1 MRFLNIN
8 LLGIQLFTHNFSTE
22 IIMAAYSFSR
32 TPQTVPLVQTAHRRI
47 QTTIPTLGTEAILEQ
62 LDRLESRSMHGQLP
76 LVWDRAED
84 FSVFDSAGNCW
95 IDFTST
101 IFVAN
106 VGHSNPHV
114 TAAIRSMLDKSI
126 FSCYAYGNKTR
137 AKYLEKLLNFAGKP
151 FEKAFLLSSGT
162 EATEAALK
170 LMRMHGQKQNKRRRG
185 IICIEGNWH
194 GRTLGAQMMSSNF
207 AQREW
212 VGYQDIDI
220 HHIPFPYP
228 WVLNGR
234 SPEIFLDEGLSKL
247 RASGIDMTHDICGF
261 MLETFQG
268 WGAVFYPVEF
278 VQAIEG
284 ICRKNGILLAF
295 DEMQAGFARTGRAFG
310 FQHYDVTP
318 DLICCG
324 KGMGGGVSLSGV
336 LGRAE
341 IMDLPD
347 VGNMSSTHSANPLVC
362 AAGLA
367 VIEEIESKDVIA
379 ETARKGEIL
388 FSALGELQANHPNC
402 VDKLQ
407 GRGLIA
413 AVIFRNPK
421 TGEADGLFTS
431 RVVERC
437 MQKGLLV
444 VHTGRESIKIGPPL
458 TITDEALLEG
468 ISVLGEAISEI
479 AAQ

>member
-1 MRFLNIN
+1 
-8 LLGIQLFTHNFSTE
+8 
-22 IIMAAYSFSR
+22 MAGHLFSR
-32 TPQTVPLVQTAHRRI
+32 SPQTVPFVHTEHRQIHTA
-47 QTTIPTLGTEAILEQ
+47 IPTLGTEAILDE
-62 LDRLESRSMHGQLP
+62 LDRYESRSMHGQLP

-84 FSVFDSAGNCW
+84 FNIFDSAGNQW

-106 VGHSNPHV
+106 VGHSNPRV
-114 TAAIRSMLDKSI
+114 MNAIKATLDKPI
-126 FSCYAYGNKTR
+126 FSCYAYGNPTR
-137 AKYLEKLLNFAGKP
+137 AKYLEKLVTFAGKP
-151 FEKAFLLSSGT
+151 FEKAFLLSAGT

-170 LMRMHGQKQNKRRRG
+170 LMRMQGQKQNKRRRG

-194 GRTLGAQMMSSNF
+194 GRTLGAQMLSSNL

-212 VGYQDIDI
+212 IGYQDADI

-234 SPEIFLDEGLSKL
+234 SPEAFLDEGLIRL
-247 RASGIDMTHDICGF
+247 TAAGIDLTQDICGF

-268 WGAVFYPVEF
+268 WGAVFYPGIF
-278 VQAIEG
+278 VQAIERV
-284 ICRKNGILLAF
+284 CRKNGILLVF
-295 DEMQAGFARTGRAFG
+295 DEMQAGFGRTGCAFG
-310 FQHYDVTP
+310 FQHYGVTP

-347 VGNMSSTHSANPLVC
+347 VGNMSSTHSANPMVC

-367 VIEEIESKDVIA
+367 VIEEIESRNLIA
-379 ETARKGEIL
+379 EAARKGDLL
-388 FSALGELQANHPNC
+388 FEALGALQQRFPNRISH
-402 VDKLQ
+402 LL

-413 AVIFRNPK
+413 AVLFRHPV
-421 TGEADGLFTS
+421 TGEADGPFTS
-431 RVVERC
+431 RVAELC

-458 TITDEALLEG
+458 TITDAALLEG
-468 ISVLGEAISEI
+468 VNVLGEAIAEVAS
-479 AAQ
+479 Q